1 MDNNNKYNLEERLLQ
16 YSVDI
21 VKFVST
27 LPNTRVGNHI
37 AGQMLR
43 SGTSPY
49 PNHGEGRAAES
60 AKDFVH
66 KFRICLKEL
75 RETKCWL
82 RLVERLNIAK
92 SKSELDYL
100 LQETEEL
107 IKIFVTSIRT
117 AKINAEL

>member
-1 MDNNNKYNLEERLLQ
+1 MDNNKYDLEERLLQ

-27 LPNTRVGNHI
+27 LPNTSRVGCHI
-37 AGQMLR
+37 SGQMLR

-60 AKDFVH
+60 ANDFIH
-66 KFRICLKEL
+66 EFRICLKEL

-92 SKSELDYL
+92 
-100 LQETEEL
+100 
-107 IKIFVTSIRT
+107 
-117 AKINAEL
+117 